1 MSTGLFSDSMCSYSY
16 FGKPFFFFFF
26 RMASEASCRGV
37 CKWQLVAAEGSACAR
52 AVLLSTAFVK
62 CVKIQVVPCFGKYTF
77 VLMRKCL
84 LDTLKLNLSGLLKDK
99 IGPPAST

>member
-1 MSTGLFSDSMCSYSY
+1 MIVCAVIHISANL
-16 FGKPFFFFFF
+16 FFFFF
-26 RMASEASCRGV
+26 RIASEASCRGV
-37 CKWQLVAAEGSACAR
+37 CKWQLVAAEGSARAR

-62 CVKIQVVPCFGKYTF
+62 CVNIQVVPCFGKHTF

-99 IGPPAST
+99 KGPPAST